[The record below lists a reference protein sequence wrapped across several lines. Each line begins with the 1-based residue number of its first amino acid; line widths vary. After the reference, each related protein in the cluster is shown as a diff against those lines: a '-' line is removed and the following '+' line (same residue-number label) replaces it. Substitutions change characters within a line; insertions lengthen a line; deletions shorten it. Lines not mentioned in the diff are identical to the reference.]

1 MTALF
6 LRSAL
11 RAQRLASTSAAPLS
25 LRRGV
30 LTMASPDGSVPRP
43 PVSSA
48 ELSSASL
55 PASVLRKQLLYRSK
69 QRGWLELDLILGTWA
84 EQHLDTLSDSELVQY
99 EAVVRRENPDL
110 IKWLVERVAV
120 PSDADN
126 AVMQRLIAYTH
137 GQGKAW
143 IRKKGNQA

>member
-1 MTALF
+1 MTAPV

-11 RAQRLASTSAAPLS
+11 RAQRLAFTSAAP
-25 LRRGV
+25 V
-30 LTMASPDGSVPRP
+30 LHKRSVVTVASPDGSLPRP
-43 PVSSA
+43 PPSSA

-55 PASVLRKQLLYRSK
+55 PAAILRKQLLYRSK

-84 EQHLDTLSDSELVQY
+84 EQHLSTLSDSELVQY

-126 AVMQRLIAYTH
+126 AIMQQLITYTH
-137 GQGKAW
+137 GQGKSG